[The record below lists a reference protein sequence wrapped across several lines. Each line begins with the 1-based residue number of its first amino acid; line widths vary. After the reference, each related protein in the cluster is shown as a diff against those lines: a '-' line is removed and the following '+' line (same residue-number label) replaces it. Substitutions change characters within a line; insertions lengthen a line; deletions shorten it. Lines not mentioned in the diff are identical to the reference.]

1 MTSLAS
7 DKTPHT
13 FIRITNFYTRFATL
27 QFLTTLLHKR
37 RFQSY
42 LLTAPAG
49 PGSVM
54 MGMVIFS
61 IGAQIKAASLFK
73 VQKVPA
79 FEGAFEILFNTVSQ
93 ERGGRSSYCSRSF
106 TTCKDGLVRF
116 RSSNHRR
123 RELSRFVG

>member
-13 FIRITNFYTRFATL
+13 FIRITTFYTRFATL

-93 ERGGRSSYCSRSF
+93 ERGV
-106 TTCKDGLVRF
+106 DGVLIAQGALQHARMAWCASGVPITGVV
-116 RSSNHRR
+116 S
-123 RELSRFVG
+123 